1 MQNHS
6 GDWALPS
13 PFSGSANFS
22 NFQVF
27 SELSPRGVA
36 SRAARSPLLSPSS
49 DLSLLSQLSGAVIK
63 NYQLLSN

>member
-6 GDWALPS
+6 VGWVLPS

-27 SELSPRGVA
+27 SGPSPQSGGPLS
-36 SRAARSPLLSPSS
+36 LLSPS
-49 DLSLLSQLSGAVIK
+49 
-63 NYQLLSN
+63 